1 MLLHFGVGVFFKEKT
16 MFQKLLMGSARVAK
30 IALLLSLIVDTLK
43 YFQDECQSR
52 GIAVDKPN
60 VTNDQSSTDV

>member
-1 MLLHFGVGVFFKEKT
+1 
-16 MFQKLLMGSARVAK
+16 MFQKLLSGSAKVAK

-52 GIAVDKPN
+52 GIASS
-60 VTNDQSSTDV
+60 NDQAAKTVDHVQNDI

>member
-1 MLLHFGVGVFFKEKT
+1 

>member
-1 MLLHFGVGVFFKEKT
+1 
-16 MFQKLLMGSARVAK
+16 MFQKLLTGSARVAK

-52 GIAVDKPN
+52 GIATSNDSTEKPVEN
-60 VTNDQSSTDV
+60 V